1 MAVLAGVAMSR
12 TLRLLLGAFGSL
24 LNIGMRRFCVAL
36 FAAAALLAHP
46 AHAQNV
52 SITVYAAASMKNAVD
67 DIDVAFTAKT
77 KIGVTAIYGASSAL
91 AKSIA
96 EGPQVDVFA
105 SADLDWMDYIAN
117 KKLIRPE
124 TRTNLLGNK
133 LVLIAPKASKLDTV
147 EINPGFDLAD
157 LAGDGHI
164 ATGNVNAVPVGRYAR
179 AALEKLGSWASAERK
194 ITMADDVRD
203 ALMLV
208 ARGEATLGIVYET
221 DAKVE
226 PRVKIVGYF
235 PQDSYPPVIYP
246 GALTATAKPEAKA
259 YLDFL
264 LSDPARAVFEK
275 YGFSYLPK
283 PGM

>member
-1 MAVLAGVAMSR
+1 
-12 TLRLLLGAFGSL
+12 
-24 LNIGMRRFCVAL
+24 
-36 FAAAALLAHP
+36 
-46 AHAQNV
+46 
-52 SITVYAAASMKNAVD
+52 
-67 DIDVAFTAKT
+67 
-77 KIGVTAIYGASSAL
+77 
-91 AKSIA
+91 
-96 EGPQVDVFA
+96 
-105 SADLDWMDYIAN
+105 
-117 KKLIRPE
+117 
-124 TRTNLLGNK
+124 
-133 LVLIAPKASKLDTV
+133 
-147 EINPGFDLAD
+147 
-157 LAGDGHI
+157 
-164 ATGNVNAVPVGRYAR
+164 
-179 AALEKLGSWASAERK
+179 
-194 ITMADDVRD
+194 MADDVRD